1 MISPQL
7 PSPLVELDDARLT
20 GHGLRLWLK
29 RDDLIHP
36 DLPGNKWRKL
46 NLNLIE
52 AREQGKHTLLTFGG
66 AFSNHIRATAAAGQL
81 FGFDTIGIIRGEE
94 HLPLNRVLDYAARHG
109 MRLVYLD
116 RATYRLKHTLTDRL
130 HQQFG
135 DFYLLPEGGSNALAA
150 LGCALLP
157 GEIDID
163 FDLICCPVGTG
174 GTLAGIAAGL
184 APLLPAGLAAP
195 LPQFRGKCSY
205 GLGNSYDFRETAPST
220 PGPPPPTGGAPSAA
234 RSGAAAA
241 RETPRAL
248 GFAVLKGADFLNAEV
263 ARLQQQAWGRTF
275 DNWRIELGSHFGGY
289 AKRTP
294 ELDAFIADFTV
305 RHGLVLDPCYTG
317 KMLAGTFAM
326 AARGEFPSGTRI
338 IAVITG

>member
-1 MISPQL
+1 VISAKL
-7 PSPLVELDDARLT
+7 PSPLVELNDDRLT
-20 GHGLRLWLK
+20 RCGLRLWLK

-66 AFSNHIRATAAAGQL
+66 AFSNHIRATAAAGRL
-81 FGFDTIGIIRGEE
+81 FGFDTIGIIRGEQ
-94 HLPLNRVLDYAARHG
+94 HLPLNPVLDYAARQG

-116 RATYRLKHTLTDRL
+116 RATYRVKHTLTDRL
-130 HQQFG
+130 RLEFG

-150 LGCALLP
+150 RGCALLP

-184 APLLPAGLAAP
+184 APLDPAALAAP
-195 LPQFRGKCSY
+195 LPQFRGNCSY
-205 GLGNSYDFRETAPST
+205 GVGDSYDFRETAPST
-220 PGPPPPTGGAPSAA
+220 VRGAPGAA
-234 RSGAAAA
+234 RSGAGAA
-241 RETPRAL
+241 RGTPQAL
-248 GFAVLKGADFLNAEV
+248 GFAVLKGAEFLNAEV
-263 ARLQQQAWGRTF
+263 ARLQQQAWGHAF

-294 ELDAFIADFTV
+294 ELDAFIAGFAD
-305 RHGLVLDPCYTG
+305 RHGLLLDPSYTG
-317 KMLAGTFAM
+317 KMLAGIFAM
-326 AARGEFPSGTRI
+326 AARGEFRDGTRLV
-338 IAVITG
+338 AVITG